1 MYDFDYTDF
10 ELPDLLSKKGDAKIS
25 VILPSF
31 REKQTIGKI
40 IVKVGEL
47 VNEGLVDEILVVE
60 GSTLDGE
67 IEYETIRIA
76 AEAAFDSLEDFDKF
90 KVIHQSLPEI
100 CELLD
105 TNAIRGKG
113 DALYKGVACSQ
124 GDILV
129 FLDADIINI
138 AKRFAIGLVAPILS
152 FKDILLSKA
161 YYHRPRFQMRGKTI
175 FGGRVTRL
183 FMLPI
188 LKILCRMY
196 NIFDGL
202 EDFKYP
208 LSGEIAMP
216 RNVFE
221 SISVPCHYGVD
232 IAILIEIYKKFGYGA
247 LSQVDLRE
255 HIHIHR
261 SDKALTE
268 MVEQITKEL
277 FWLVRE
283 NTNIDFGEEMRRRS
297 ITDLYRS
304 RAFEGVKTM
313 DDFERIEAYRGS
325 LARGLKALHNF
336 EMRLQPPLRE
346 KPNYKKRKYMLH
358 KCASDFT
365 HGIGNQ
371 L

>member
-1 MYDFDYTDF
+1 MYDFDCTDF
-10 ELPDLLSKKGDAKIS
+10 ELPDLLRKKGEAKIS

-31 REKQTIGKI
+31 REKKTIGEI
-40 IVKVGEL
+40 IVKMGKL

-67 IEYETIRIA
+67 IEYETMKVA

-100 CELLD
+100 CEILE
-105 TNAIRGKG
+105 TNVTHGKG
-113 DALYKGVACSQ
+113 NALYKGAACSQ

-129 FLDADIINI
+129 FLDSDIINI
-138 AKRFAIGLVAPILS
+138 KKRFATGLVGPILS
-152 FKDILLSKA
+152 FKDILFSKA
-161 YYHRPRFQMRGKTI
+161 YYHRPRFKMRGKTI

-196 NIFDGL
+196 NVFDGL

-208 LSGEIAMP
+208 LSGEIAMT
-216 RNVFE
+216 RDVFE
-221 SISVPCHYGVD
+221 SLAIPCHYGVD
-232 IAILIEIYKKFGYGA
+232 VAILIEVYKKFGYGA
-247 LSQVDLRE
+247 LSQVDLHE
-255 HIHIHR
+255 HIHVHR

-283 NTNIDFGEEMRRRS
+283 NTNIDFGEEMRRKS
-297 ITDLYRS
+297 IIDLYRYH
-304 RAFEGVKTM
+304 AFEGVKTV
-313 DDFERIEAYRGS
+313 DDFERIDAYGRS
-325 LARGLKALHNF
+325 FARGLKALHKF
-336 EMRLQPPLRE
+336 EVRLQPPLQE
-346 KPNYKKRKYMLH
+346 KPNYEKRKHMLH

-365 HGIGNQ
+365 RGIGSQ

>member
-10 ELPDLLSKKGDAKIS
+10 ELSDLLLKKGDAKIS

-31 REKQTIGKI
+31 REKKTIGKI

-47 VNEGLVDEILVVE
+47 VNERLVDEILVVE

-67 IEYETIRIA
+67 IEYETIRVA
-76 AEAAFDSLEDFDKF
+76 SEAAFDSLEDFYKF

-100 CELLD
+100 CEILG
-105 TNAIRGKG
+105 TNVTRGKG
-113 DALYKGVACSQ
+113 DALYKGAACSQ

-129 FLDADIINI
+129 FLDTDIINI
-138 AKRFAIGLVAPILS
+138 EERFAMGLIGPILS
-152 FKDILLSKA
+152 FKEILLSKA
-161 YYHRPRFQMRGKTI
+161 YYHRPKFQMRGKTI

-196 NIFDGL
+196 NVFDGL
-202 EDFKYP
+202 QDFKYP
-208 LSGEIAMP
+208 LSGEIAVT

-221 SISVPCHYGVD
+221 SLSIPYHYGVD
-232 IAILIEIYKKFGYGA
+232 IAILIETYKKFGYET
-247 LSQVDLRE
+247 LSQVDLRD

-268 MVEQITKEL
+268 MVEKITKEL
-277 FWLVRE
+277 FWIVRE
-283 NTNIDFGEEMRRRS
+283 NTNLDFGEEMRRRS
-297 ITDLYRS
+297 IIDLYRS
-304 RAFEGVKTM
+304 RAFGGVKTPG
-313 DDFERIEAYRGS
+313 DFKRIEAYRRS
-325 LARGLKALHNF
+325 LARGLKDMHNF
-336 EMRLQPPLRE
+336 EVKLHPPLRGML
-346 KPNYKKRKYMLH
+346 KYGNSRQMLRS
-358 KCASDFT
+358 CASDFT
-365 HGIGNQ
+365 HGIASE

>member
-10 ELPDLLSKKGDAKIS
+10 ELPDLLRKKGNAKIS

-31 REKQTIGKI
+31 REKKTIGAI
-40 IVKVGEL
+40 IVKIGEL

-67 IEYETIRIA
+67 IEYDTIRAA
-76 AEAAFDSLEDFDKF
+76 AEAAFDSLEEFYKF
-90 KVIHQSLPEI
+90 KVVHQSLPEI
-100 CELLD
+100 CGVLG
-105 TNAIRGKG
+105 TNVTHGKG
-113 DALYKGVACSQ
+113 DALYKGAACSH

-129 FLDADIINI
+129 FLDSDITNMGTH
-138 AKRFAIGLVAPILS
+138 FATGLLGPPLS

-196 NIFDGL
+196 NVFDGL

-208 LSGEIAMP
+208 LSGEIAMT
-216 RNVFE
+216 RNAFE
-221 SISVPCHYGVD
+221 SIAIPYHYGVD
-232 IAILIEIYKKFGYGA
+232 IAILIETYKKFGYGA

-255 HIHIHR
+255 HIQIHR

-277 FWLVRE
+277 FWIVCE
-283 NTNIDFGEEMRRRS
+283 NTNIDFGEEMRRKS
-297 ITDLYRS
+297 IIDLYRY
-304 RAFEGVKTM
+304 RAFEGVKTI
-313 DDFERIEAYRGS
+313 DDFERIGAYRRS
-325 LARGLKALHNF
+325 LSRGLKALHKF
-336 EMRLQPPLRE
+336 EMTLHTPLRE
-346 KPNYKKRKYMLH
+346 TSNYEKRKYMLD

-365 HGIGNQ
+365 HGIASK